1 MLKKF
6 SYFFILLL
14 ILQNSASAHQTSAK
28 TASKTELLP
37 LGDGHIST
45 SPKVGYIF
53 SCQSKFNGG
62 GAFRDG
68 DWIVGDKWNPAA
80 KPTVQGSVM
89 WPDHYFSL
97 KLENTKLLVKSND
110 LPDHATGIFP
120 INSSDTAYYF
130 DRNPNSI
137 SAQSISLNLPS
148 QPKLADQ
155 PSCLPMGMIG
165 IALTG
170 IAIFN

>member
-1 MLKKF
+1 M
-6 SYFFILLL
+6 
-14 ILQNSASAHQTSAK
+14 
-28 TASKTELLP
+28 
-37 LGDGHIST
+37 
-45 SPKVGYIF
+45 
-53 SCQSKFNGG
+53 
-62 GAFRDG
+62 
-68 DWIVGDKWNPAA
+68 GDKWNPAA

-120 INSSDTAYYF
+120 INSSDPAYYF

-170 IAIFN
+170 IAIFNGLDAQGRDAAAHEVQDSCMAILNAKELTIIII